1 MHEPSSQYDQ
11 WSLESDLNSLLPIC
25 AVHSPALEFQE
36 HDDWTKVKTHRGG
49 RGTARQGTHQ
59 TSSCQ
64 QQTPCAGSRFAV
76 LSDGGID
83 AFPILSAAQE
93 PSARKPRMIAP
104 PRRVGQ
110 SVFKNAVK
118 QFRKLKENEK
128 KPLLV
133 ATVNA
138 GASDSE
144 FALKADEI
152 RHECWEE
159 RVRAKGETHH
169 GRHQTL
175 YKDRPTNAMP
185 LRPQHG
191 DAAKWQVLSL
201 AVESRAAE
209 SVLSHMLIQDRP
221 IRETWASKNGLNYI
235 SATGDPIPNLGEQR
249 FPLITR
255 EGSTRSMTLQAAPV
269 DRPLGSVKR
278 MCQAGHKVVFD
289 SDGSYVLN
297 KTTMG
302 VNWLREES
310 GNFMLDMWVMPGSW
324 VTDSVSDTTE
334 GFSRDR

>member
-1 MHEPSSQYDQ
+1 MLRKEITPLRHKGRLGDQAHFQDLRQPSGTRGFQSRRARAKAKVREGKVSPRAKERGISATSRIIGNPRWAKYKIRGCT
-11 WSLESDLNSLLPIC
+11 SRLLSMINGALNPISTVSC
-25 AVHSPALEFQE
+25 PYVLCTRQRWVQE

-93 PSARKPRMIAP
+93 PSARKPRMIAL

-138 GASDSE
+138 GVSDSE
-144 FALKADEI
+144 FARKADEI

-159 RVRAKGETHH
+159 RVRAKGETRH

-185 LRPQHG
+185 
-191 DAAKWQVLSL
+191 
-201 AVESRAAE
+201 
-209 SVLSHMLIQDRP
+209 
-221 IRETWASKNGLNYI
+221 
-235 SATGDPIPNLGEQR
+235 
-249 FPLITR
+249 
-255 EGSTRSMTLQAAPV
+255 
-269 DRPLGSVKR
+269 
-278 MCQAGHKVVFD
+278 
-289 SDGSYVLN
+289 
-297 KTTMG
+297 
-302 VNWLREES
+302 
-310 GNFMLDMWVMPGSW
+310 
-324 VTDSVSDTTE
+324 
-334 GFSRDR
+334 